1 MKRITAF
8 VLAAILLLTAL
19 PTAVRA
25 ENDESVNMQNG
36 RLLISE
42 AGEYTLTGS
51 IKGTVWV
58 DPGQGNVTLILD
70 NITIDGGNNAGIVAA
85 SGDSLTIRLAD
96 GSKNTVAG
104 GADSAYPAAIYTAVD
119 TAFEGSGSL
128 TVNGNYQMGIYGKG
142 VNLTFASGSYAIQA
156 VTNSIYTNAKL
167 TISGANVVDL
177 TTGQRISTTANTAVS
192 SETDGA
198 AAQVDQSSPDAA
210 TPASESPTDEGR
222 PAALS
227 AMIVQT
233 GNSGKLNMR
242 KDARINAELVE
253 QYANGTEV
261 KVLKMDG
268 DWCQVEIGGNV
279 GYVMTKY
286 LAEAQQTAPDTQD
299 ESAFTEPAV
308 WPSAESSMNEPARE
322 ASQEQQEGN
331 LPAEEPTEKP
341 ESDAAEN
348 LPALPA
354 DSEQRQKPPE
364 PPTWNDGQTPSA
376 FPGGEQGQNPPQLPN
391 GEESSEGSLPQLP
404 SNMNGQQPE
413 GQIPGNSFSL
423 TSTVGEPG
431 AIVTSTAE
439 NSAASLE
446 ADMENAET
454 YTVTDEEG
462 QVKISDSG
470 TYVVTGTSS
479 NGNITVKKE
488 TTGVV
493 LVLEDLDLTSTT
505 GATVSVNKE
514 AEVKIIIS
522 GAVTLTDAE
531 NPEDEESLDAEVA
544 DAYDGAAMK
553 FKVNSQVY
561 LTGDGTLTINGTAKN
576 GIATGD
582 DSMLTID
589 GVTINITAANDGINA
604 NYDVTLLDGSFTIE
618 AADDAIH
625 ADHILTIGSEDGNG
639 PTVRITGSNEGLEA
653 TVINMFGGDVSVVSA
668 DDAVNAANKDGL
680 YAEELDYSFNMTGGQ
695 LMITSQ
701 GDGIDSNGNVNLIGG
716 EASISSATA
725 GGEAGIDYDG
735 EFYIS
740 EAFLLN
746 NGSGTSGPE
755 GMPGNMGNQMG
766 GPGMMNVPQVN
777 ENQPAQMLMGQMEGG
792 AFPGAPSQTGP
803 GAMPNQQ
810 MNGMGQ

>member
-1 MKRITAF
+1 MKKIAAF
-8 VLAAILLLTAL
+8 VLSAVLLLTAL
-19 PTAVRA
+19 PVAVRA
-25 ENDESVNMQNG
+25 ENDESLSAQNG

-51 IKGTVWV
+51 VKGTVWV

-70 NITIDGGNNAGIVAA
+70 DIAIDGGNGAGIVAA
-85 SGDSLTIRLAD
+85 SGESLTIRLAD
-96 GSKNTVAG
+96 GSQNTVTG

-128 TVNGNYQMGIYGKG
+128 TVIGNYRMGIYGKG
-142 VNLTFASGSYAIQA
+142 ANLTFSSGSYAIQA
-156 VTNSIYTNAKL
+156 VTDSVYTSATL

-177 TTGQRISTTANTAVS
+177 ATGHRITAAYSAANTVVS

-198 AAQVDQSSPDAA
+198 AAQVDQLAPDAA
-210 TPASESPTDEGR
+210 TPASESPADEDS

-227 AMIVQT
+227 VMIVQT

-242 KDARINAELVE
+242 KDARTSSELTG

-268 DWCQVEIGGNV
+268 DWCQVEIGGTV

-286 LAEAQQTAPDTQD
+286 LAEAQKPATDTAD
-299 ESAFTEPAV
+299 ESTFNDHDELPPAETPMDEPA
-308 WPSAESSMNEPARE
+308 PEP
-322 ASQEQQEGN
+322 SQEQQEGN
-331 LPAEEPTEKP
+331 LPAEQPAEKP
-341 ESDAAEN
+341 ESNADEN
-348 LPALPA
+348 IPALPA
-354 DSEQRQKPPE
+354 ESGQGQNPPKPPA
-364 PPTWNDGQTPSA
+364 WSDGQTPPA
-376 FPGGEQGQNPPQLPN
+376 FPDGEQGQNPPQLPSDMS
-391 GEESSEGSLPQLP
+391 GW
-404 SNMNGQQPE
+404 QPE
-413 GQIPGNSFSL
+413 GQMPGNPFGMA
-423 TSTVGEPG
+423 STVDEPG
-431 AIVTSTAE
+431 EIIASTAE

-479 NGNITVKKE
+479 DGNITVKKG

-531 NPEDEESLDAEVA
+531 NPEDEESADAEVA

-553 FKVNSQVY
+553 FKANSQVY

-582 DSMLTID
+582 DSVLTVD
-589 GVTINITAANDGINA
+589 GVTVNITAANDGINA

-653 TVINMFGGDVSVVSA
+653 TVINLFGGEVSVVSA

-680 YAEELDYSFNMTGGQ
+680 YADELVYSFNMTGGQ

-716 EASISSATA
+716 EASISSASA

-740 EAFLLN
+740 EAFSLN
-746 NGSGTSGPE
+746 NGSGTSGPD
-755 GMPGNMGNQMG
+755 GMPGGMGNEMG
-766 GPGMMNVPQVN
+766 GPGMMNGPRMDESQPPQM
-777 ENQPAQMLMGQMEGG
+777 PAGQMEDG
-792 AFPGAPSQTGP
+792 AFPGAPGQMGP
-803 GAMPNQQ
+803 GAMPGQP